1 MEINYKKEDTAKIVA
16 YLRARS
22 NEEVPVD
29 GIMLNSGA
37 ERLCVYPILFEM
49 EQDGIIEVTERELLG
64 TPSKVR
70 LLEKSLI

>member
-1 MEINYKKEDTAKIVA
+1 MEINYKKENTAKIAA

-37 ERLCVYPILFEM
+37 ERLPHPVR
-49 EQDGIIEVTERELLG
+49 DGTGRHHRSDGKG
-64 TPSKVR
+64 TARYAVQSAPP
-70 LLEKSLI
+70 